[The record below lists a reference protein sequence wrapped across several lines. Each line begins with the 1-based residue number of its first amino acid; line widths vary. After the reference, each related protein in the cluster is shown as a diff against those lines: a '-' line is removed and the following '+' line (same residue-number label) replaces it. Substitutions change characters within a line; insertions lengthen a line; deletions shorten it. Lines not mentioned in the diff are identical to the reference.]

1 MSYHTRTADK
11 YLLPTAAFLGD
22 GAALQ
27 KAIQTAIHW
36 VTPWA
41 SSHGVKIAAILLTAF
56 FVRRFASALLAKLI
70 RRMVAVDDR
79 LTAEEENRREE
90 TLIRIFTTSLG
101 VVVWTVGILMGLQ
114 AVGVD
119 IAPLLAAA
127 GIAGIAL
134 GFAGQHLIRDLI
146 SGLFIIME
154 NQYRI
159 GDRVCCDNTC
169 GVVEDITMRMTTLRD
184 LDGVVHHISHGE
196 IKRVANQSKHFSRVN
211 LNVGVAYH
219 SNIEQVIAVV
229 NRVGRDLA
237 EDPVWREAIVNPP
250 QFLRIEDFG
259 ETAMI
264 IKILGETKPL
274 KQPEVTGELRKR
286 IKIAFHSNGIEMS
299 SAHLL
304 APQKIST
311 PPPKN

>member
-1 MSYHTRTADK
+1 MPRTVDK
-11 YLLPTAAFLGD
+11 YLFAAGVLACD
-22 GAALQ
+22 GVSLQ
-27 KAIQTAIHW
+27 KGIRTVIRWA
-36 VTPWA
+36 TPWV

-70 RRMVAVDDR
+70 RRMVTVDDV

-90 TLIRIFTTSLG
+90 TLIRIFTASLG

-114 AVGVD
+114 AVGVN

-159 GDRVCCDNTC
+159 GDQVCCNGAC

-184 LDGVVHHISHGE
+184 LDGIVHHISHGE
-196 IKRVANQSKHFSRVN
+196 IKRVSNQSKRFSRVN

-219 SNIEQVIAVV
+219 SNIEQVISVV
-229 NRVGRDLA
+229 NRVGMDLA
-237 EDPVWREAIVNPP
+237 EDPAWRAAITKPP

-264 IKILGETKPL
+264 VKILGETKPL

-286 IKIAFHSNGIEMS
+286 LKIAFDNNGIEMS
-299 SAHLL
+299 SSHLL
-304 APQKIST
+304 VPQRSSV
-311 PPPKN
+311 PPPKD

>member
-1 MSYHTRTADK
+1 MTKND
-11 YLLPTAAFLGD
+11 PV
-22 GAALQ
+22 Q
-27 KAIQTAIHW
+27 KAIRTLIDW

-41 SSHGVKIAAILLTAF
+41 SLHGVKIAAILLTAF

-70 RRMVAVDDR
+70 RKRVTVDNA
-79 LTAEEENRREE
+79 LTVEEEHRREE
-90 TLIRIFTTSLG
+90 TLVRIFTTSLG
-101 VVVWTVGILMGLQ
+101 VVIWTVGILMGLQ
-114 AVGVD
+114 AVGVN
-119 IAPLLAAA
+119 IQPLLAAA

-159 GDRVCCDNTC
+159 GDRVCCDDTC

-196 IKRVANQSKHFSRVN
+196 IKRVSNQSKHFSRVN

-219 SNIEQVIAVV
+219 ANIEQVIAVV
-229 NRVGRDLA
+229 NQVGKDLA
-237 EDPVWREAIVNPP
+237 EDPAWRAAIVKPP

-264 IKILGETKPL
+264 VKILGETRPL

-286 IKIAFHSNGIEMS
+286 IKIAFDSNGIEMS
-299 SAHLL
+299 SSHLP
-304 APQKIST
+304 APQKR
-311 PPPKN
+311 

>member
-1 MSYHTRTADK
+1 MA
-11 YLLPTAAFLGD
+11 LQGQNP
-22 GAALQ
+22 LQ
-27 KAIQTAIHW
+27 KALQTAIQW
-36 VTPWA
+36 VTPWV
-41 SSHGVKIAAILLTAF
+41 SLHGVKIAAILLTAF
-56 FVRRFASALLAKLI
+56 LVRRLASVLLARII
-70 RRMVAVDDR
+70 RKAVTVDDV
-79 LTAEEENRREE
+79 LTAEEEHRREE
-90 TLIRIFTTSLG
+90 TLVRIFTTSIG
-101 VVVWTVGILMGLQ
+101 VVIWTVSILMGLE
-114 AVGVD
+114 AVGVN

-159 GDRVCCDNTC
+159 GDRVCCDDTC

-196 IKRVANQSKHFSRVN
+196 IKRVSNQSKHFSRVN

-219 SNIEQVIAVV
+219 SDIEQVIAVV
-229 NRVGRDLA
+229 NQVGKDLA
-237 EDPVWREAIVNPP
+237 EDQVWRAAIVKPP

-286 IKIAFHSNGIEMS
+286 IKTAFDSNGIEMS
-299 SAHLL
+299 PAHLL
-304 APQKIST
+304 IPQKTST
-311 PPPKN
+311 RPSKD